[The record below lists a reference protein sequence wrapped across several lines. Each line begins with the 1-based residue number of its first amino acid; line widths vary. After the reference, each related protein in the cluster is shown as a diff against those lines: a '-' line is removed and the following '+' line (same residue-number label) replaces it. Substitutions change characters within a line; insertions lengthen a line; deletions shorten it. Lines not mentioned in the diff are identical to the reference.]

1 MTAFSVADSVSHCYT
16 QPVFNF
22 NERDFRN
29 ALGQFATGVTVV
41 TTCDPNGQPVGITVS
56 SFNSV
61 SLAPPLVLW
70 SLGRAASITP
80 VFNICS
86 HYAIH
91 ILSQEQLPMAMQF
104 AARGIDRFAGVDWQP
119 NAQGTPVLQGTLA
132 TFECSARSRYD
143 EGDHILMI
151 GEVLRYSYRHGA
163 PLLYHDGQMRAL

>member
-1 MTAFSVADSVSHCYT
+1 
-16 QPVFNF
+16 
-22 NERDFRN
+22 
-29 ALGQFATGVTVV
+29 
-41 TTCDPNGQPVGITVS
+41 
-56 SFNSV
+56 
-61 SLAPPLVLW
+61 
-70 SLGRAASITP
+70 
-80 VFNICS
+80 
-86 HYAIH
+86 
-91 ILSQEQLPMAMQF
+91 MAMQF